1 MSKISDS
8 EHEARLLQESK
19 AASEKKRK
27 LEEDIRIADARNNLL
42 LESAAQ
48 KDIEAYKQRSLVPM
62 LGPLRRRKWPK
73 CQDDF
78 WITVSHPTPQS
89 RDLPIIAYCVFAVT
103 LERLAIDRR
112 RKRAPEIRYG
122 RMRKVFR

>member
-8 EHEARLLQESK
+8 EHEARLLKESN

-48 KDIEAYKQRSLVPM
+48 KDYRSIQTFSCPEAWQ
-62 LGPLRRRKWPK
+62 
-73 CQDDF
+73 
-78 WITVSHPTPQS
+78 
-89 RDLPIIAYCVFAVT
+89 
-103 LERLAIDRR
+103 LAAR
-112 RKRAPEIRYG
+112 
-122 RMRKVFR
+122 

>member
-1 MSKISDS
+1 MGDCMSKISDS
-8 EHEARLLQESK
+8 EHEARLSQESK

-62 LGPLRRRKWPK
+62 LGN
-73 CQDDF
+73 
-78 WITVSHPTPQS
+78 
-89 RDLPIIAYCVFAVT
+89 
-103 LERLAIDRR
+103 
-112 RKRAPEIRYG
+112 
-122 RMRKVFR
+122 